1 MWWSRCNTSAYW
13 QWCNGTTADDGDDNG
28 KNKGRSICPNNNPMA
43 YAENNCST
51 LGLDRFTL
59 ATSSA
64 AAASS
69 LSATLSA
76 MPLIAS
82 VYSTVFTYAA
92 FLSGTASINKNIEN
106 LHKKSDIYNAE
117 AKLDRAKAELRDAE
131 AKLDRAETKL
141 DRAKSELRDAEAK
154 LDRAEAKLDRTVE
167 EVKKIAIRV
176 TITEFDLVVKKART
190 SFEDLSKEFDRE
202 SDVDPHDE
210 NNEISSKA
218 KLLGDIVTAR
228 SKLPNQ
234 DYTPPHLDMV
244 S

>member
-1 MWWSRCNTSAYW
+1 MCDV
-13 QWCNGTTADDGDDNG
+13 WCIGNGMTADDGDVNGMTADDGDDNG

-51 LGLDRFTL
+51 SGLDRVTL

-69 LSATLSA
+69 LSA
-76 MPLIAS
+76 MPLISS
-82 VYSTVFTYAA
+82 VCSTVFTYAA
-92 FLSGTASINKNIEN
+92 FLSGIASINKNIEN
-106 LHKKSDIYNAE
+106 LHKKSDIYN
-117 AKLDRAKAELRDAE
+117 DKAELRDAE

-141 DRAKSELRDAEAK
+141 DRAKTKLDRAKSELRDAKAE
-154 LDRAEAKLDRTVE
+154 LDRSEDEGEKRT
-167 EVKKIAIRV
+167 IRV

-190 SFEDLSKEFDRE
+190 SFDDLSKEFDRE

-210 NNEISSKA
+210 ESGISSKA
-218 KLLGDIVTAR
+218 KLLGDIANAR

-234 DYTPPHLDMV
+234 GYTPPQPPQLEIV
-244 S
+244 